1 MINFSKNYLVH
12 YNGNKKEYNLVLEK
26 KTDDNILLITLL
38 NNSIITFKI
47 LFFDCSG
54 IKFYAGN
61 YFIELTNNTEYSF
74 ELNCKK
80 KNYFQPFNTKEK
92 FFIKLFNFN
101 LENIEIYN
109 LKNYEPLNDIND
121 YIKFSTPN
129 PSVHKIAL
137 MDILKNGN
145 NYNYF
150 KIDIFLYK
158 YLHDLQNNKFNIIK
172 DIIDNGIENGLIYHI
187 EQLKNLF
194 PDSNIFCD
202 NNEIF
207 IKNNLSS
214 ELKLFVNKEI
224 YNKDFYF
231 FINNFIQEIDNCLID
246 SDLLLLVFVGNKDVG
261 EILLNKIK
269 NYSNNEDF
277 ALGICFRNKEIHN
290 QLIEYIKNNFL
301 NYAVFI
307 TNEFGNDIIPT
318 LIMYKHIIK
327 KINFTYIIK
336 LHTKS

>member
-1 MINFSKNYLVH
+1 
-12 YNGNKKEYNLVLEK
+12 
-26 KTDDNILLITLL
+26 
-38 NNSIITFKI
+38 
-47 LFFDCSG
+47 
-54 IKFYAGN
+54 
-61 YFIELTNNTEYSF
+61 
-74 ELNCKK
+74 
-80 KNYFQPFNTKEK
+80 
-92 FFIKLFNFN
+92 
-101 LENIEIYN
+101 
-109 LKNYEPLNDIND
+109 
-121 YIKFSTPN
+121 
-129 PSVHKIAL
+129 

-214 ELKLFVNKEI
+214 ELKLFVKKEI

-336 LHTKS
+336 LHTKSEIIWFNELVDFLFNLNLKELRMILKSEIDSNCLGNSNYKYYIDNKNNFEYFVNKKLKDKYKGKMDKKYFIAGTIFFCEKITFDTILDFIENNNFRCYFTNNFYDSNIINFTNSPLHFIERLFGTIKLN